1 MTLTQI
7 NEVLNGEVLTGGK
20 ALSKEVT
27 TVICSD
33 LMSDVLAFS
42 RTDCLLLTGLIN
54 PQTVRTAEMSELAA
68 VCYVRGKRPTTE
80 TVQLA
85 SRNEIPLLATDYSLY
100 EAAGRLFQA
109 GLGGC
114 DSL

>member
-1 MTLTQI
+1 MTLADINQI
-7 NEVLNGEVLTGGK
+7 LEGKNLTADLPLG
-20 ALSKEVT
+20 KEVR

-42 RTDCLLLTGLIN
+42 RAGCLLLTGLTN
-54 PQTVRTAEMSELAA
+54 PQSVRTAEMSELVA
-68 VCYVRGKRPTTE
+68 VCYVRGKKPEDE

-85 SRNEIPLLATDYSLY
+85 RRNGLPLLATGYSLY
-100 EAAGRLFQA
+100 EAAGKLFQA
-109 GLGGC
+109 GLEGC